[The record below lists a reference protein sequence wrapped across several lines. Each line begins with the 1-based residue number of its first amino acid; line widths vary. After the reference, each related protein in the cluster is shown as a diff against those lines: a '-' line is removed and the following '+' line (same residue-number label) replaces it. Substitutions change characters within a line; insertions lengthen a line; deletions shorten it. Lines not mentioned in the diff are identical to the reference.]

1 MAIAAREAK
10 NNKKTSRNKIKLTR
24 KHKIWI
30 SVCAGVLAI
39 AIAVTAILLTRLPRL
54 DEEMK
59 DRFVYLIEESKDMN
73 TVFFGAG
80 LPVYYRENAL
90 SDRLGVYYND
100 EPITYNKV
108 SEFSSYQYID
118 DIKKK
123 AESIYTE
130 KYLSALY
137 ETAFDGVM
145 TGNSSAYLRFYEQED
160 TLYQSMLAK
169 DFGVNER
176 IYDYSTMKIVR
187 PSNKTYVNIVI
198 ESYTLN
204 DPTRVSINLSFNYE
218 RGNWYLDSPTD

>member
-1 MAIAAREAK
+1 MK
-10 NNKKTSRNKIKLTR
+10 NNKKASKNKIKLTK

-39 AIAVTAILLTRLPRL
+39 VIAVTAILLLRLPRL
-54 DEEMK
+54 DSEMK
-59 DRFVYLIEESKDMN
+59 DRFIYLIEESKDMN

-80 LPVYYRENAL
+80 LPVYYREDAL
-90 SDRLGVYYND
+90 SERLGVYYND
-100 EPITYNKV
+100 ELITYNKV
-108 SEFSSYQYID
+108 SEFSSYKYID

-123 AESIYTE
+123 AGSIYSE
-130 KYLSALY
+130 AYLSALY

-145 TGNSSAYLRFYEQED
+145 TGNASAYLRFYEQGD
-160 TLYQSMLAK
+160 ILYQSMLAK

-187 PSNKTYVNIVI
+187 PSNKTYVNVVI

-204 DPTRVSINLSFNYE
+204 DPTRVSINLSF
-218 RGNWYLDSPTD
+218 T